1 MINQEQYFK
10 WFRLL
15 LRYALWGNEVD
26 DMPQQLS
33 HDQYQALKALSEEQ
47 TAKGHISQALVDKKV
62 KLGIEDIA
70 DVLSSIQ
77 EIRQLNQKLNP
88 AVINLCRMM
97 EKQGIR
103 ILILKGQTYAPFYPD
118 PSLRQCGD
126 IDFVCHPD
134 DIEKAVSFLKY
145 DLGLPLSGKSS
156 NKHAS
161 FRMDGIKYEIHRKIT
176 NFAYL
181 PSHYYCEKVFM
192 QEVWNHPYTI
202 NVDGYAV
209 PVMAP
214 TYNAVYVFEHIFLHL
229 ISDGIGLR
237 QFCDWALLLHYYKDE
252 IDRSLLIKHLKG
264 VRLYKAYRRMGS
276 ILVDYLGLPEDEF
289 PLTIQEDDR
298 RFSDKILNNIFH
310 RGNFGH
316 NLKYTRRRGPIHA
329 MEHLKR
335 VYNQVLLYYRCAPTE
350 VLWRI
355 PHMFIW
361 WIKRIVRAIIPCKSI
376 QSVFKR
382 V

>member
-1 MINQEQYFK
+1 MNNNTDFQF
-10 WFRLL
+10 L
-15 LRYALWGNEVD
+15 LRYALWETESGD
-26 DMPQQLS
+26 IAQQLS
-33 HDQYQALKALSEEQ
+33 HSQYQTLRSLSEEQ
-47 TAKGHISQALVDKKV
+47 TTRGLISQALVDKKI
-62 KLGIEDIA
+62 KLCVEDIA
-70 DVLSSIQ
+70 DVISSIQ
-77 EIRQLNQKLNP
+77 NVKRFNRQLDQG
-88 AVINLCRMM
+88 VINFCQLM

-103 ILILKGQTYAPFYPD
+103 IIVLKGQTYAPFYPA

-145 DLGLPLSGKSS
+145 DLGLKLAHASS

-161 FRMDGIKYEIHRKIT
+161 FIMDGIEYEIHRKIT

-192 QEVWNHPYTI
+192 QEVWNHPYTMSI
-202 NVDGYAV
+202 DGYPV

-237 QFCDWALLLHYYKDE
+237 QFCDWTMLLHYYRDE

-264 VRLYKAYRRMGS
+264 VKLYKAYRRMGS
-276 ILVDYLGLPEDEF
+276 VLVDYLGLPEEEF
-289 PLTIQEDDR
+289 PLTISEKDR
-298 RFSDKILNNIFH
+298 RFSEKILKNIYH

-316 NLKYTRRRGPIHA
+316 NLKYTQRRGPIHA
-329 MEHLKR
+329 IEHLKR
-335 VYNQVLLYYRCAPTE
+335 VYNQVSLYYRFAPTE

-361 WIKRIVRAIIPCKSI
+361 WIKRIIRAVFPCKSI
-376 QSVFKR
+376 QSVFER

>member
-1 MINQEQYFK
+1 MNNNTDFQF
-10 WFRLL
+10 L
-15 LRYALWGNEVD
+15 LRYALWETESGD
-26 DMPQQLS
+26 IAQQLS
-33 HDQYQALKALSEEQ
+33 HSQYQTLRSLSEEQ
-47 TAKGHISQALVDKKV
+47 TTRGLISQALVDKKI
-62 KLGIEDIA
+62 KLCVEDIA
-70 DVLSSIQ
+70 DVISSIQ
-77 EIRQLNQKLNP
+77 NVKRFNRQLDQG
-88 AVINLCRMM
+88 VINFCQLM

-103 ILILKGQTYAPFYPD
+103 IIVLKGQTYAPFYPA

-145 DLGLPLSGKSS
+145 DLGLQLAHASS

-161 FRMDGIKYEIHRKIT
+161 FIMDGIEYEIHRKIT

-192 QEVWNHPYTI
+192 QEVWNHPYTMSI
-202 NVDGYAV
+202 DGYPV

-237 QFCDWALLLHYYKDE
+237 QFCDWAMLLHYYRDE

-264 VRLYKAYRRMGS
+264 VKLYKAYRRMGS
-276 ILVDYLGLPEDEF
+276 VLVDYLGLPEEEF
-289 PLTIQEDDR
+289 PLTISEKDR
-298 RFSDKILNNIFH
+298 RFSEKILNNIYH

-316 NLKYTRRRGPIHA
+316 NLKYTKRRGPIHA
-329 MEHLKR
+329 IEHLKR
-335 VYNQVLLYYRCAPTE
+335 VYNQVSLYYRFAPTE

-355 PHMFIW
+355 PHMFTW
-361 WIKRIVRAIIPCKSI
+361 WIKRIIRAIFPCKSI
-376 QSVFKR
+376 QSVFER

>member
-1 MINQEQYFK
+1 MNNNTDFQF
-10 WFRLL
+10 L
-15 LRYALWGNEVD
+15 LRYALWETESGD
-26 DMPQQLS
+26 IAQQLS
-33 HDQYQALKALSEEQ
+33 HSQYQTLRSLSEEQ
-47 TAKGHISQALVDKKV
+47 TTRGLISQALVDKKI
-62 KLGIEDIA
+62 KLCVEDIA
-70 DVLSSIQ
+70 DVISSIQ
-77 EIRQLNQKLNP
+77 NVKRFNRQLDQG
-88 AVINLCRMM
+88 VINFCQLM

-103 ILILKGQTYAPFYPD
+103 IIVLKGQTYAPFYPA

-126 IDFVCHPD
+126 IDYVCHPD

-145 DLGLPLSGKSS
+145 DLGLKLAHASS

-161 FRMDGIKYEIHRKIT
+161 FIMDGIEYEIHRKIT

-192 QEVWNHPYTI
+192 QEVWNHPYTMSI
-202 NVDGYAV
+202 DGYPV

-237 QFCDWALLLHYYKDE
+237 QFCDWAMLLHYYRDE

-264 VRLYKAYRRMGS
+264 VKLYKAYRRMGS
-276 ILVDYLGLPEDEF
+276 VLVDYLGLPEEEF
-289 PLTIQEDDR
+289 PLTISEKDR
-298 RFSDKILNNIFH
+298 RFSEKILNNIYH

-316 NLKYTRRRGPIHA
+316 NLKYTKRRGPIHA
-329 MEHLKR
+329 IEHLKR
-335 VYNQVLLYYRCAPTE
+335 VYNQVSLYYRFAPTE

-355 PHMFIW
+355 PHMFTW
-361 WIKRIVRAIIPCKSI
+361 WIKRIIRAIFPCKSI
-376 QSVFKR
+376 QSVFER

>member
-1 MINQEQYFK
+1 MNNNTVFQF
-10 WFRLL
+10 L
-15 LRYALWGNEVD
+15 LRYALWETESGD
-26 DMPQQLS
+26 IAQQLS
-33 HDQYQALKALSEEQ
+33 HSQYQTLRSLSEEQ
-47 TAKGHISQALVDKKV
+47 TTRGLISQALVDKKI
-62 KLGIEDIA
+62 KLCVEDIA
-70 DVLSSIQ
+70 DVISSIQ
-77 EIRQLNQKLNP
+77 NVKRFNRQLDQG
-88 AVINLCRMM
+88 VINFCQLM

-103 ILILKGQTYAPFYPD
+103 IIVLKGQTYAPFYPA

-145 DLGLPLSGKSS
+145 DLGLKLAHASS

-161 FRMDGIKYEIHRKIT
+161 FIMDGIEYEIHRKIT

-192 QEVWNHPYTI
+192 QEVWNHPYTMSI
-202 NVDGYAV
+202 DGYPV

-237 QFCDWALLLHYYKDE
+237 QFCDWAMLLHYYRDE

-264 VRLYKAYRRMGS
+264 VKLYKAYRRMGS
-276 ILVDYLGLPEDEF
+276 VLVDYLGLPEEEF
-289 PLTIQEDDR
+289 PLTISEKDR
-298 RFSDKILNNIFH
+298 RFSEKILNNIYH

-316 NLKYTRRRGPIHA
+316 NLKYTKRRGPIHA
-329 MEHLKR
+329 IEHLKR
-335 VYNQVLLYYRCAPTE
+335 VYNQVSLYYRFAPTE

-355 PHMFIW
+355 PHMFTW
-361 WIKRIVRAIIPCKSI
+361 WIKRIIRAIFPCKSI
-376 QSVFKR
+376 QSVFER

>member
-1 MINQEQYFK
+1 MNNNTDFQF
-10 WFRLL
+10 L
-15 LRYALWGNEVD
+15 LRYALWETESGD
-26 DMPQQLS
+26 IAQQLS
-33 HDQYQALKALSEEQ
+33 HSQYQTLRSLSEEQ
-47 TAKGHISQALVDKKV
+47 TTRGLISQALVDKKI
-62 KLGIEDIA
+62 KLCVEDIA
-70 DVLSSIQ
+70 DVISSIQ
-77 EIRQLNQKLNP
+77 NVKRFNRQLDQG
-88 AVINLCRMM
+88 VINFCQLM

-103 ILILKGQTYAPFYPD
+103 IIVLKGQTYAPFYPA

-145 DLGLPLSGKSS
+145 DLGLKLAHASS

-161 FRMDGIKYEIHRKIT
+161 FIMDGIEYEIHRKIT

-192 QEVWNHPYTI
+192 QEVWNHPYTMSI
-202 NVDGYAV
+202 DGYPV

-237 QFCDWALLLHYYKDE
+237 QFCDWTMLLHYYRDE

-264 VRLYKAYRRMGS
+264 VKLYKAYRRMGS
-276 ILVDYLGLPEDEF
+276 VLVDYLGLPEEEF
-289 PLTIQEDDR
+289 PLTISEKDR
-298 RFSDKILNNIFH
+298 RFSEKILNNIYH

-316 NLKYTRRRGPIHA
+316 NLKYTQRRGPIHA
-329 MEHLKR
+329 IEHLKR
-335 VYNQVLLYYRCAPTE
+335 VYNQVSLYYRFAPTE

-361 WIKRIVRAIIPCKSI
+361 WIKRIIRAVFPCKSI
-376 QSVFKR
+376 QSVFER

>member
-1 MINQEQYFK
+1 MNNNTDFQF
-10 WFRLL
+10 L
-15 LRYALWGNEVD
+15 LRYALWETESGD
-26 DMPQQLS
+26 IAQQLS
-33 HDQYQALKALSEEQ
+33 HSQYQTLRSLSEEQ
-47 TAKGHISQALVDKKV
+47 TTRGLISQALVDKKI
-62 KLGIEDIA
+62 KLCVEDIA
-70 DVLSSIQ
+70 DVISSIQ
-77 EIRQLNQKLNP
+77 NVKRFNRQLDQG
-88 AVINLCRMM
+88 VINFCQLM

-103 ILILKGQTYAPFYPD
+103 IIVLKGQTYAPFYPA

-145 DLGLPLSGKSS
+145 DLGLKLAHASS

-161 FRMDGIKYEIHRKIT
+161 FIMDGIEYEIHRKIT

-192 QEVWNHPYTI
+192 QEVWNHPYTMSI
-202 NVDGYAV
+202 DGYPV

-237 QFCDWALLLHYYKDE
+237 QFCDWAMLLHYYRDE

-264 VRLYKAYRRMGS
+264 VKLYKAYRRMGS
-276 ILVDYLGLPEDEF
+276 VLVDYLGLPEEEF
-289 PLTIQEDDR
+289 PLTISEKDR
-298 RFSDKILNNIFH
+298 RFSEKILNNIYH

-316 NLKYTRRRGPIHA
+316 NLKYTKRRGPIHA
-329 MEHLKR
+329 IEHLKR
-335 VYNQVLLYYRCAPTE
+335 VYNQVSLYYRFAPTE

-355 PHMFIW
+355 PHMFTW
-361 WIKRIVRAIIPCKSI
+361 WIKRIIRAIFPCKSI
-376 QSVFKR
+376 QSVFER

>member
-1 MINQEQYFK
+1 MNNNTDFQF
-10 WFRLL
+10 L
-15 LRYALWGNEVD
+15 LRYALWETESGD
-26 DMPQQLS
+26 IAQQLS
-33 HDQYQALKALSEEQ
+33 HSQYQTLRSLSEEQ
-47 TAKGHISQALVDKKV
+47 TTRGLISQALVDKKI
-62 KLGIEDIA
+62 KLCVEDIA
-70 DVLSSIQ
+70 DVISSIQ
-77 EIRQLNQKLNP
+77 NVKRFNRQLDQG
-88 AVINLCRMM
+88 VINFCQLM

-103 ILILKGQTYAPFYPD
+103 IIVLKGQTYAPFYPA

-145 DLGLPLSGKSS
+145 DLGLKLAHASS

-161 FRMDGIKYEIHRKIT
+161 FIMDGIEYEIHRKIT

-192 QEVWNHPYTI
+192 QEVWNHPYTMSI
-202 NVDGYAV
+202 DGYPV

-237 QFCDWALLLHYYKDE
+237 QFCDWAMLLHYYRDE

-264 VRLYKAYRRMGS
+264 VKLYKAYRRMGS
-276 ILVDYLGLPEDEF
+276 VLVDYLGLPEEEF
-289 PLTIQEDDR
+289 PLTISEKDR
-298 RFSDKILNNIFH
+298 RFSEKILNNIYH

-316 NLKYTRRRGPIHA
+316 NLKYSKRRGPIHA
-329 MEHLKR
+329 IEHLKR
-335 VYNQVLLYYRCAPTE
+335 VYNQVSLYYRFAPTE

-355 PHMFIW
+355 PHMFTW
-361 WIKRIVRAIIPCKSI
+361 WIKRIIRAIFPCKSI
-376 QSVFKR
+376 QSVFER